1 MSDFDLVLSGTVVL
15 PSQVIPQGYVAVRDG
30 LIARV
35 GEGPAPA
42 ARERHVL
49 GNAYILP
56 GGIDGQVHSRSTKGL
71 EDFDATTRSAAAGG
85 VTTIVDMPYDNGRL
99 ICTAERL
106 GLKAREAKELAHVDF
121 ALYATAHPNDGPKHI
136 DELVGAGACAF
147 KFSTFGT
154 DPERFPR
161 IPPQTLHD
169 CFARIARHGLMA
181 GVHNENEEV
190 IRALEARVRA
200 SGLQGYL
207 AHGQS
212 RPVYSETLA
221 VAEIYEIGAT
231 TGCRAHV
238 VHCSTSRGY
247 ELCAAYRAMGHRTT
261 IEACLH
267 YLILSEEDLARIG
280 GLGKV
285 NPPIRP
291 AVEREQLWRH
301 LAAGNITIVSTD
313 HVSWPLERKSNP
325 DMFANASGVPG
336 LEVLYPLFVREC
348 LARGVPLTWAARLL
362 AHNPAALFCLE
373 GSKGALA
380 PGLDA
385 DITVLAESPH
395 RYDPVARGANA
406 ASWSPY
412 TGQMLSHRV
421 QGTYL
426 RGELVFDG
434 VKVRAAPGTGRFVR
448 PAFAGLVP
456 SAAATAAAAPTAAPA
471 PAPAGA

>member
-15 PSQVIPQGYVAVRDG
+15 PSHVITNGYVAVRDG
-30 LIARV
+30 RISRV

-49 GNAYILP
+49 GDAYILP
-56 GGIDGQVHSRSTKGL
+56 GGIDGQVHSRSTKGV
-71 EDFDATTRSAAAGG
+71 EDFDGTTRSAAAGG

-106 GLKAREAKELAHVDF
+106 GMKAREAKELSHVDF
-121 ALYATAHPNDGPKHI
+121 ALYGTAHPNDGAKHI
-136 DELVGAGACAF
+136 DELVAAGACAF

-200 SGLQGYL
+200 SGAQGYL
-207 AHGQS
+207 SHGQS

-221 VAEIYEIGAT
+221 ITEIYEIGAT
-231 TGCRAHV
+231 TGCRSHV
-238 VHCSTSRGY
+238 VHCSTARGY
-247 ELCAAYRAMGHRTT
+247 ELSAAYRAMGHRTT

-267 YLILSEEDLARIG
+267 YLVLSEEDLARIG

-291 AVEREQLWRH
+291 AAEREQLWRH

-325 DMFANASGVPG
+325 DMFANASGGPG
-336 LEVLYPLFVREC
+336 LEVLYTLFVTEC
-348 LARGVPLTWAARLL
+348 LARGLPVTWAARLI
-362 AHNPAALFCLE
+362 AHNPAALFCLD
-373 GSKGALA
+373 GTKGALV

-385 DITVLAESPH
+385 DITVLTESPH
-395 RYDPVARGANA
+395 RYDPA
-406 ASWSPY
+406 ASGVNVAQWSPY
-412 TGQMLSHRV
+412 AGMKVSHKV
-421 QGTYL
+421 QATYL
-426 RGELVFDG
+426 RGALVFDG
-434 VKVRAAPGTGRFVR
+434 TKVLAAPGTGNFVR
-448 PAFAGLVP
+448 PAY
-456 SAAATAAAAPTAAPA
+456 TALCL
-471 PAPAGA
+471 GA

>member
-15 PSQVIPQGYVAVRDG
+15 PSRVIPNGYVAVRDG
-30 LIARV
+30 RIARV
-35 GEGPAPA
+35 GGGPAPA

-49 GNAYILP
+49 GDAYILP
-56 GGIDGQVHSRSTKGL
+56 GGIDGQVHSRSTKGV
-71 EDFDATTRSAAAGG
+71 EDFDGTTRSAAAGG

-99 ICTAERL
+99 ICTAERM
-106 GLKAREAKELAHVDF
+106 GMKAREAKELSHVDF
-121 ALYATAHPNDGPKHI
+121 ALYGTAHPNDGPKHI
-136 DELVGAGACAF
+136 DELVAAGACAF

-161 IPPQTLHD
+161 IPPQTLHG

-190 IRALEARVRA
+190 IRALESRVRA
-200 SGLQGYL
+200 SGAQGYL

-221 VAEIYEIGAT
+221 ITEIYEIGAT
-231 TGCRAHV
+231 TGCRSHV
-238 VHCSTSRGY
+238 VHCSTARGY
-247 ELCAAYRAMGHRTT
+247 ELAAAYRSMGYQTT

-291 AVEREQLWRH
+291 AAEREQLWRH
-301 LAAGNITIVSTD
+301 LAAGNVTIVSTD
-313 HVSWPLERKSNP
+313 HVSWPLERKSNS

-336 LEVLYPLFVREC
+336 LEVLYTLFVSEC
-348 LARGVPLTWAARLL
+348 LARGLPITWAARLL
-362 AHNPAALFCLE
+362 AQNPAALFCLE
-373 GSKGALA
+373 GTKGALE

-385 DITVLAESPH
+385 DITVLTESPH
-395 RYDPVARGANA
+395 RYDPA
-406 ASWSPY
+406 ASGINVAKWSPY
-412 TGQMLSHRV
+412 TDRMLSHRV
-421 QGTYL
+421 QATYL
-426 RGELVFDG
+426 RGALVFDG
-434 VKVRAAPGTGRFVR
+434 TKVLAVPGAGNFVR
-448 PAFAGLVP
+448 PAY
-456 SAAATAAAAPTAAPA
+456 AALKV
-471 PAPAGA
+471 GA

>member
-15 PSQVIPQGYVAVRDG
+15 PSHVLTNGYVAVRAG
-30 LIARV
+30 RIARV
-35 GEGPAPA
+35 GEGLAPA

-49 GNAYILP
+49 GDAYILP
-56 GGIDGQVHSRSTKGL
+56 GGIDGQVHSRSTKGV
-71 EDFDATTRSAAAGG
+71 EDFDGTTRSAAAGG

-106 GLKAREAKELAHVDF
+106 GMKAREAKELSHVDF
-121 ALYATAHPNDGPKHI
+121 ALYGTVHPNDGPKHV
-136 DELVGAGACAF
+136 DELVAAGACAF

-190 IRALEARVRA
+190 IRALESRVRA
-200 SGLQGYL
+200 SGAQGYL

-221 VAEIYEIGAT
+221 ITEIYEIGAT

-238 VHCSTSRGY
+238 VHCSTARGY
-247 ELCAAYRAMGHRTT
+247 ELSAAYRAMGHRTT

-291 AVEREQLWRH
+291 AAEREQLWRH

-336 LEVLYPLFVREC
+336 LEVLYTLFVSEC
-348 LARGVPLTWAARLL
+348 LARGLPLTWAARLL
-362 AHNPAALFCLE
+362 AHNPAALFCLD
-373 GSKGALA
+373 GTKGALA

-385 DITVLAESPH
+385 DITVLTASPH
-395 RYDPVARGANA
+395 RYDPA
-406 ASWSPY
+406 ASGVNVAKWSPY
-412 TGQMLSHRV
+412 AGMKLSHKV
-421 QGTYL
+421 QATYL
-426 RGELVFDG
+426 RGALVFDG
-434 VKVRAAPGTGRFVR
+434 TKVLASPGTGSFVR
-448 PAFAGLVP
+448 PAH
-456 SAAATAAAAPTAAPA
+456 TALQVEA
-471 PAPAGA
+471 

>member
-49 GNAYILP
+49 GDAYILP

-106 GLKAREAKELAHVDF
+106 GLKAREAKEQAHVDF

-136 DELVGAGACAF
+136 DELVAAGACAF

-200 SGLQGYL
+200 SGVQGYL

-238 VHCSTSRGY
+238 VHCSTGRGY

-348 LARGVPLTWAARLL
+348 LVRGLPLTWAARLL

-385 DITVLAESPH
+385 DITVLVESPH
-395 RYDPVARGANA
+395 RYDPAASGINA

-412 TGQMLSHRV
+412 TGQLLSHRV

-434 VKVRAAPGTGRFVR
+434 GKVRVAPGTGRFVR
-448 PAFAGLVP
+448 PAFAGLAP
-456 SAAATAAAAPTAAPA
+456 AAVAPTGAASPA
-471 PAPAGA
+471 GASAPAGA

>member
-15 PSQVIPQGYVAVRDG
+15 PSHVIPNGYVAVRDG

-35 GEGPAPA
+35 GEGTAPA
-42 ARERHVL
+42 ARERHLL
-49 GNAYILP
+49 GDAYILP
-56 GGIDGQVHSRSTKGL
+56 GGIDGQVHSRSTKGV
-71 EDFDATTRSAAAGG
+71 EDFDGTTRSAAAGG

-106 GLKAREAKELAHVDF
+106 GMKVREAKELSHVDF

-136 DELVGAGACAF
+136 DELVAAGACAF

-190 IRALEARVRA
+190 IRALESRVRA
-200 SGLQGYL
+200 SGAQGYL

-221 VAEIYEIGAT
+221 IAEIYEIGAT

-238 VHCSTSRGY
+238 VHCSTARGY

-336 LEVLYPLFVREC
+336 LEVLYPLFVKES
-348 LARGVPLTWAARLL
+348 LARGLPLTWAARLL
-362 AHNPAALFCLE
+362 AHNPAALFCLG

-385 DITVLAESPH
+385 DITVLTESPH
-395 RYDPVARGANA
+395 RYDPAASGINVAR
-406 ASWSPY
+406 WSPY
-412 TGQMLSHRV
+412 EGVMLSHRV
-421 QGTYL
+421 QATYL
-426 RGELVFDG
+426 RGALVFDG
-434 VKVRAAPGTGRFVR
+434 TKLLASRGTGKFLR
-448 PAFAGLVP
+448 PAF
-456 SAAATAAAAPTAAPA
+456 TALA
-471 PAPAGA
+471 AGA

>member
-1 MSDFDLVLSGTVVL
+1 MSDFDLVLSGSVVL
-15 PSQVIPQGYVAVRDG
+15 PSHVIANGYVAVRDG
-30 LIARV
+30 RIAHV

-42 ARERHVL
+42 ARDRHVL
-49 GNAYILP
+49 GDAYILP
-56 GGIDGQVHSRSTKGL
+56 GGIDGQVHSRSTRGV
-71 EDFDATTRSAAAGG
+71 EDFDGTTRSAAAGG

-106 GLKAREAKELAHVDF
+106 GMKAREAKELSYVDF
-121 ALYATAHPNDGPKHI
+121 ALYGTAHPNDGPKHI
-136 DELVGAGACAF
+136 DELVAAGACAF

-190 IRALEARVRA
+190 IRALESRVRA
-200 SGLQGYL
+200 SGAQGYL
-207 AHGQS
+207 THGQS

-221 VAEIYEIGAT
+221 ITEIYEIGAA

-238 VHCSTSRGY
+238 VHCSTARGY
-247 ELCAAYRAMGHRTT
+247 ELSAAYRAMGHRTT

-267 YLILSEEDLARIG
+267 YLILTEEDLARIG

-336 LEVLYPLFVREC
+336 LEVLYTLFVSEC
-348 LARGVPLTWAARLL
+348 LARGLPITWAARLI
-362 AHNPAALFCLE
+362 AHNPAALFCLD
-373 GSKGALA
+373 GVKGALA

-385 DITVLAESPH
+385 DITVLTESPH
-395 RYDPVARGANA
+395 RYDPA
-406 ASWSPY
+406 ASGVNVAQWSPY
-412 TGQMLSHRV
+412 AGLRLSHKV
-421 QGTYL
+421 QATYL
-426 RGELVFDG
+426 RGALVFDG
-434 VKVRAAPGTGRFVR
+434 TKVLAKPGTGSFVR
-448 PAFAGLVP
+448 PAH
-456 SAAATAAAAPTAAPA
+456 AALKVEA
-471 PAPAGA
+471 

>member
-15 PSQVIPQGYVAVRDG
+15 PSHVISQGYVAVRAG
-30 LIARV
+30 KIARV
-35 GEGPAPA
+35 GAGPAPA

-49 GNAYILP
+49 GDAYILP
-56 GGIDGQVHSRSTKGL
+56 GGIDGQVHSRSTKGV
-71 EDFDATTRSAAAGG
+71 EDFDGTTRSAAAGG

-106 GLKAREAKELAHVDF
+106 GMKAREAGELSCVDF
-121 ALYATAHPNDGPKHI
+121 ALYATAHPNDGARHI
-136 DELVGAGACAF
+136 DELVAAGACAF

-190 IRALEARVRA
+190 IRAVEARVKA
-200 SGLQGYL
+200 SGAQGYL
-207 AHGQS
+207 AHGRS

-221 VAEIYEIGAT
+221 IAEIYEIGAT

-247 ELCAAYRAMGHRTT
+247 ELCAAYRAMGHRTS

-267 YLILSEEDLARIG
+267 YLVLGEEDLERLG

-348 LARGVPLTWAARLL
+348 LARGLSLTWAARLL

-373 GSKGALA
+373 SSKGALA

-385 DITVLAESPH
+385 DITVMVDSPH
-395 RYDPVARGANA
+395 RYDPAASGVNV

-412 TGQMLSHRV
+412 AGTMLNHRV
-421 QGTYL
+421 QATYL

-434 VKVRAAPGTGRFVR
+434 TQVHSAPGTGRFVR
-448 PAFAGLVP
+448 PDF
-456 SAAATAAAAPTAAPA
+456 TALRQ
-471 PAPAGA
+471 

>member
-15 PSQVIPQGYVAVRDG
+15 PSHVLTNGYVAVRAG
-30 LIARV
+30 RIARV

-49 GNAYILP
+49 GDAYILP
-56 GGIDGQVHSRSTKGL
+56 GGIDGQVHSRSTKGI
-71 EDFDATTRSAAAGG
+71 EDFDGTTRSAAAGG

-106 GLKAREAKELAHVDF
+106 GMKAREAKELSHVDF
-121 ALYATAHPNDGPKHI
+121 ALYGTAHPNDGPKHI
-136 DELVGAGACAF
+136 DELVAAGACAF

-190 IRALEARVRA
+190 IRALESRVRA
-200 SGLQGYL
+200 SGAQGYL

-221 VAEIYEIGAT
+221 ITEIYEIGAT

-238 VHCSTSRGY
+238 VHCSTARGY
-247 ELCAAYRAMGHRTT
+247 ELSAAYRAMGHRTT

-336 LEVLYPLFVREC
+336 LEVLYTLFVSEC
-348 LARGVPLTWAARLL
+348 LARGLPITWAARLL
-362 AHNPAALFCLE
+362 AHNPAALFCLD
-373 GSKGALA
+373 GTKGALV

-385 DITVLAESPH
+385 DITVLTASPH
-395 RYDPVARGANA
+395 RYDPAASGANVA
-406 ASWSPY
+406 KWSPY
-412 TGQMLSHRV
+412 AGMKLSHKV
-421 QGTYL
+421 QATYL
-426 RGELVFDG
+426 RGALVFDG
-434 VKVRAAPGTGRFVR
+434 TKVLASPGTGSFVR
-448 PAFAGLVP
+448 PAH
-456 SAAATAAAAPTAAPA
+456 TALQVEA
-471 PAPAGA
+471 

>member
-1 MSDFDLVLSGTVVL
+1 MSDFDLVLGGTVVL
-15 PSQVIPQGYVAVRDG
+15 PSHVIPGGYVAVRDG
-30 LIARV
+30 RIARV
-35 GEGPAPA
+35 GDGPAPA

-49 GNAYILP
+49 GDALILP

-106 GLKAREAKELAHVDF
+106 GLKAREAKEQAHVDF

-136 DELVGAGACAF
+136 DELVAAGACAF

-207 AHGQS
+207 AHGRS

-221 VAEIYEIGAT
+221 ITEIYEIGAT

-238 VHCSTSRGY
+238 VHCSTGRGY
-247 ELCAAYRAMGHRTT
+247 DLCAAYRAMGHRTT

-291 AVEREQLWRH
+291 AAEREQLWRH

-385 DITVLAESPH
+385 DITVLVDSPH
-395 RYDPVARGANA
+395 RYDPAASGVNA

-412 TGQMLSHRV
+412 AGQMLSHRV

-434 VKVRAAPGTGRFVR
+434 AKVRATPGTGRFIR
-448 PAFAGLVP
+448 PEFAGVRAAGMAE
-456 SAAATAAAAPTAAPA
+456 SA
-471 PAPAGA
+471 GR

>member
-15 PSQVIPQGYVAVRDG
+15 PSHVITNGYVAVRDG
-30 LIARV
+30 RISRV

-49 GNAYILP
+49 GDAYILP
-56 GGIDGQVHSRSTKGL
+56 GGIDGQVHSRSTKGV
-71 EDFDATTRSAAAGG
+71 EDFDGTTRSAAAGG

-106 GLKAREAKELAHVDF
+106 GMKAREAKELSHVDF
-121 ALYATAHPNDGPKHI
+121 ALYGTAHPNDGAKHI
-136 DELVGAGACAF
+136 DELVAAGACAF

-200 SGLQGYL
+200 SGAQGYL
-207 AHGQS
+207 SHGQS

-221 VAEIYEIGAT
+221 ITEIYEIGAT
-231 TGCRAHV
+231 TGCRSHV
-238 VHCSTSRGY
+238 VHCSTARGY
-247 ELCAAYRAMGHRTT
+247 ELSAAYRAMGHRTT

-267 YLILSEEDLARIG
+267 YLVLSEEDLARIG

-291 AVEREQLWRH
+291 AAEREQLWRH

-336 LEVLYPLFVREC
+336 LEVLYTLFVTEC
-348 LARGVPLTWAARLL
+348 LARGLPVTWAARLI
-362 AHNPAALFCLE
+362 AHNPAALFCLD
-373 GSKGALA
+373 GTKGALV

-385 DITVLAESPH
+385 DITVLTESPH
-395 RYDPVARGANA
+395 RYDPA
-406 ASWSPY
+406 ASGVNVAQWSPY
-412 TGQMLSHRV
+412 AGMKVSHKV
-421 QGTYL
+421 QATYL
-426 RGELVFDG
+426 RGALVFDG
-434 VKVRAAPGTGRFVR
+434 TKVLAAPGTGNFVR
-448 PAFAGLVP
+448 PAHTALKAG
-456 SAAATAAAAPTAAPA
+456 
-471 PAPAGA
+471 G

>member
-1 MSDFDLVLSGTVVL
+1 MSDFDLVLGGTVVL
-15 PSQVIPQGYVAVRDG
+15 PSQVIPQGYVAVSDG
-30 LIARV
+30 RIARV
-35 GEGPAPA
+35 GEGVAPA

-49 GNAYILP
+49 GDALILP

-106 GLKAREAKELAHVDF
+106 GLKAREAHEQAVVDF
-121 ALYATAHPNDGPKHI
+121 ALYGTAHPDDGPKHI
-136 DELVGAGACAF
+136 DALVAAGACAF

-161 IPPQTLHD
+161 IPPHTLHD
-169 CFARIARHGLMA
+169 CFERIARHGLMA

-190 IRALEARVRA
+190 IRALEGRVRA
-200 SGLQGYL
+200 SGASGYKV
-207 AHGQS
+207 HGLS

-221 VAEIYEIGAT
+221 VGEVYEIGAD

-247 ELCAAYRAMGHRTT
+247 ELCAAYRAMGHRAT

-267 YLILSEEDLARIG
+267 YLILSEEDLARIA

-336 LEVLYPLFVREC
+336 LEVLYPLFVKEC
-348 LARGVPLTWAARLL
+348 LARGLPLTWAARLL

-373 GSKGALA
+373 QTKGALA

-385 DITVLAESPH
+385 DITVLVDGPH
-395 RYDPVARGANA
+395 RYDPA
-406 ASWSPY
+406 ASGINVAKWSPY
-412 TGQMLSHRV
+412 AGMELGHRV
-421 QGTYL
+421 QATYL

-434 VKVRAAPGTGRFVR
+434 TKVLAQSGTGQFVR
-448 PAFAGLVP
+448 PGYTALSP
-456 SAAATAAAAPTAAPA
+456 AAA
-471 PAPAGA
+471 G

>member
-15 PSQVIPQGYVAVRDG
+15 PSHVITNGYVAVRDG
-30 LIARV
+30 RISRV

-49 GNAYILP
+49 GDAYILP
-56 GGIDGQVHSRSTKGL
+56 GGIDGQVHSRSTKGV
-71 EDFDATTRSAAAGG
+71 EDFDGTTRSAAAGG

-106 GLKAREAKELAHVDF
+106 GMKAREAKELSYVDF
-121 ALYATAHPNDGPKHI
+121 ALYGTAHPNDGAKHI
-136 DELVGAGACAF
+136 DELVAAGACAF

-200 SGLQGYL
+200 SGAQGYL
-207 AHGQS
+207 SHGQS

-221 VAEIYEIGAT
+221 ITEIYEIGAT
-231 TGCRAHV
+231 TGCRSHV
-238 VHCSTSRGY
+238 VHCSTARGY
-247 ELCAAYRAMGHRTT
+247 ELSAAYRAMGHRTT

-267 YLILSEEDLARIG
+267 YLVLSEEDLARIG

-291 AVEREQLWRH
+291 AAEREQLWRH

-336 LEVLYPLFVREC
+336 LEVLYTLFVTEC
-348 LARGVPLTWAARLL
+348 LARGLPVTWAARLI
-362 AHNPAALFCLE
+362 AHNPAALFCVD
-373 GSKGALA
+373 GTKGALV

-385 DITVLAESPH
+385 DITVLTESPH
-395 RYDPVARGANA
+395 RYDPA
-406 ASWSPY
+406 ASGVNVAKWSPY
-412 TGQMLSHRV
+412 AGMKVSHKV
-421 QGTYL
+421 QATYL
-426 RGELVFDG
+426 RGALVFDG
-434 VKVRAAPGTGRFVR
+434 TKVLAAPGTGNFVR
-448 PAFAGLVP
+448 PAHTALKAG
-456 SAAATAAAAPTAAPA
+456 
-471 PAPAGA
+471 G

>member
-1 MSDFDLVLSGTVVL
+1 MSDFDLVLGGTVVL
-15 PSQVIPQGYVAVRDG
+15 PSQMIPEGYVAVSGGR
-30 LIARV
+30 IARV
-35 GEGPAPA
+35 GEGVAPA

-49 GNAYILP
+49 GDALILP
-56 GGIDGQVHSRSTKGL
+56 GAIDGQVHSRSTKGL

-106 GLKAREAKELAHVDF
+106 GLKAREAHEQAVVDF
-121 ALYATAHPNDGPKHI
+121 ALYGTAHPNDGPKHV
-136 DELVGAGACAF
+136 DELVAAGACAF

-169 CFARIARHGLMA
+169 CFERIARHGLMA

-190 IRALEARVRA
+190 IRALEGRVRA
-200 SGLQGYL
+200 SGAAGYKI
-207 AHGQS
+207 HGLS

-221 VAEIYEIGAT
+221 IAEIYEIGAS

-267 YLILSEEDLARIG
+267 YLVLSEEDLARIG

-336 LEVLYPLFVREC
+336 LEVLYPLFVKQC
-348 LARGVPLTWAARLL
+348 LVRGLPLTWAARLL

-373 GSKGALA
+373 QSKGALA

-385 DITVLAESPH
+385 DITVLVDGPH
-395 RYDPVARGANA
+395 RYDPA
-406 ASWSPY
+406 ASGINVAQWSPY
-412 TGQMLSHRV
+412 AGMELGHRV
-421 QGTYL
+421 QATYL

-434 VKVRAAPGTGRFVR
+434 TKVLVPSGTGRFVR
-448 PAFAGLVP
+448 PGYTALAP
-456 SAAATAAAAPTAAPA
+456 AAA
-471 PAPAGA
+471 

>member
-15 PSQVIPQGYVAVRDG
+15 PSRVIPHGYVAVRDG
-30 LIARV
+30 RIARV
-35 GEGPAPA
+35 GAGPAPA
-42 ARERHVL
+42 GRERHEL
-49 GNAYILP
+49 GEAYILP
-56 GGIDGQVHSRSTKGL
+56 GGIDGQVHSRSTKGV
-71 EDFDATTRSAAAGG
+71 EDFDGTTRSAAAGG

-106 GLKAREAKELAHVDF
+106 GLKAREAKELSYVDF
-121 ALYATAHPNDGPKHI
+121 ALYGTAHPHDGPKHI
-136 DELVGAGACAF
+136 DELVAAGACAF

-169 CFARIARHGLMA
+169 CFARIAQHGLMA

-190 IRALEARVRA
+190 IRALEARVKG
-200 SGLQGYL
+200 SGITGYK
-207 AHGQS
+207 AHGLS

-247 ELCAAYRAMGHRTT
+247 ELCAAYRSMGQRTT

-267 YLILSEEDLARIG
+267 YLVLSEEDLARIG
-280 GLGKV
+280 ALGKV

-301 LAAGNITIVSTD
+301 LAAGNVTIVSTD
-313 HVSWPLERKSNP
+313 HVSWPLERKSLP
-325 DMFANASGVPG
+325 DFFANSSGVPG
-336 LEVLYPLFVREC
+336 LEVLYPLFVKEC
-348 LARGVPLTWAARLL
+348 LARGVSLTWAARLL
-362 AHNPAALFCLE
+362 AHNPATLFCLE
-373 GSKGALA
+373 HCKGALA

-385 DITVLAESPH
+385 DIAVLVPSPH
-395 RYDPVARGANA
+395 RYDPAESGINVV
-406 ASWSPY
+406 SWSPY
-412 TGQMLSHRV
+412 AGLELTHRV
-421 QGTYL
+421 QATYL
-426 RGELVFDG
+426 RGQLVFDG
-434 VKVRAAPGTGRFVR
+434 HKVLAARGSGQFLR
-448 PAFAGLVP
+448 PQ
-456 SAAATAAAAPTAAPA
+456 SAALRA
-471 PAPAGA
+471 

>member
-15 PSQVIPQGYVAVRDG
+15 PSHVIAQGYVAVLAGR
-30 LIARV
+30 IVRV
-35 GEGPAPA
+35 GEGSPPA
-42 ARERHVL
+42 ARERHAL

-56 GGIDGQVHSRSTKGL
+56 GGIDGQVHSRSTKGF

-85 VTTIVDMPYDNGRL
+85 ITTIVDMPYDNGRL

-106 GLKAREAKELAHVDF
+106 GLKAREAKEQALVDF
-121 ALYATAHPNDGPKHI
+121 ALYATAHPNDGPKHV
-136 DELVGAGACAF
+136 DELVAAGACAF

-169 CFARIARHGLMA
+169 CFERIARHGLMA

-200 SGLQGYL
+200 SGVQGYK
-207 AHGQS
+207 AHGLS
-212 RPVYSETLA
+212 RPAYSETLA
-221 VAEIYEIGAT
+221 IAEVYEIGAT
-231 TGCRAHV
+231 TGCRAHI
-238 VHCSTSRGY
+238 VHCSTARGY
-247 ELCAAYRAMGHRTT
+247 ELCAAYRAMGHRAT

-267 YLILSEEDLARIG
+267 YLVLSEEDLARIG

-291 AVEREQLWRH
+291 VPEREQLWRH

-313 HVSWPLERKSNP
+313 HVSWPLERKTNP
-325 DMFANASGVPG
+325 DMFVNASGVPG
-336 LEVLYPLFVREC
+336 LEVLYPLFVKEC
-348 LARGVPLTWAARLL
+348 LARGLPLTWAARLL
-362 AHNPAALFCLE
+362 AENPATLFCLE
-373 GSKGALA
+373 HSKGALA
-380 PGLDA
+380 PGRDA
-385 DITVLAESPH
+385 DITVLVDGPH
-395 RYDPVARGANA
+395 RYDPAASGLNA

-412 TGQMLSHRV
+412 TGIELRHRV

-434 VKVRAAPGTGRFVR
+434 TKLLAKPGTGRFLR
-448 PAFAGLVP
+448 PAH
-456 SAAATAAAAPTAAPA
+456 
-471 PAPAGA
+471 GALTP

>member
-1 MSDFDLVLSGTVVL
+1 
-15 PSQVIPQGYVAVRDG
+15 
-30 LIARV
+30 
-35 GEGPAPA
+35 
-42 ARERHVL
+42 
-49 GNAYILP
+49 
-56 GGIDGQVHSRSTKGL
+56 
-71 EDFDATTRSAAAGG
+71 

-106 GLKAREAKELAHVDF
+106 GMKAREAKELSYVDF
-121 ALYATAHPNDGPKHI
+121 ALYGTAHPNDGPKHI
-136 DELVGAGACAF
+136 DELVAAGACAF

-190 IRALEARVRA
+190 IRALESRVRA
-200 SGLQGYL
+200 SGAQGYL
-207 AHGQS
+207 THGQS

-221 VAEIYEIGAT
+221 ITEIYEIGAA

-238 VHCSTSRGY
+238 VHCSTARGY
-247 ELCAAYRAMGHRTT
+247 ELSAAYRAMGHRTT

-267 YLILSEEDLARIG
+267 YLILTEEDLARIG

-336 LEVLYPLFVREC
+336 LEVLYTLFVSEC
-348 LARGVPLTWAARLL
+348 LARGLPITWAARLI
-362 AHNPAALFCLE
+362 AHNPAALFCLD
-373 GSKGALA
+373 GVKGALA

-385 DITVLAESPH
+385 DITVLTESPH
-395 RYDPVARGANA
+395 RYDPA
-406 ASWSPY
+406 ASGVNVAQWSPY
-412 TGQMLSHRV
+412 AGLRLSHKV
-421 QGTYL
+421 QATYL
-426 RGELVFDG
+426 RGALVFDG
-434 VKVRAAPGTGRFVR
+434 SKVLAKPGTGSFVR
-448 PAFAGLVP
+448 PAH
-456 SAAATAAAAPTAAPA
+456 AALKVEA
-471 PAPAGA
+471 